1 MDSAKGISD
10 SEKHLEDI
18 KKINVSSEHKLN
30 KMLKNYEHD
39 EDQVEM
45 GDVAE
50 INQLKSLKTD

>member
-1 MDSAKGISD
+1 
-10 SEKHLEDI
+10 
-18 KKINVSSEHKLN
+18 
-30 KMLKNYEHD
+30 MLKNYEHD